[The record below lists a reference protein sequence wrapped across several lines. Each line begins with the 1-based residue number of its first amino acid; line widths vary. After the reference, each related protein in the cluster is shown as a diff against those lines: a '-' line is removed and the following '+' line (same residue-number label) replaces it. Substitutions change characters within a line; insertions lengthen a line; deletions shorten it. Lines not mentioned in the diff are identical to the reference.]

1 MQNSVAELMA
11 AAVVEILEE
20 VDVDHENGDAVMNL
34 RKVANQFVEARPVVV
49 KIGKAPQF
57 FVILIFTSLE
67 NSFRASAV
75 RLIHIG
81 QGKVW

>member
-34 RKVANQFVEARPVVV
+34 RKVDNQFVEPRSVVV
-49 KIGKAPQF
+49 
-57 FVILIFTSLE
+57 
-67 NSFRASAV
+67 
-75 RLIHIG
+75 
-81 QGKVW
+81 

>member
-34 RKVANQFVEARPVVV
+34 RKTINSSSLARLLS
-49 KIGKAPQF
+49 K
-57 FVILIFTSLE
+57 L
-67 NSFRASAV
+67 V
-75 RLIHIG
+75 RLHSFL
-81 QGKVW
+81 